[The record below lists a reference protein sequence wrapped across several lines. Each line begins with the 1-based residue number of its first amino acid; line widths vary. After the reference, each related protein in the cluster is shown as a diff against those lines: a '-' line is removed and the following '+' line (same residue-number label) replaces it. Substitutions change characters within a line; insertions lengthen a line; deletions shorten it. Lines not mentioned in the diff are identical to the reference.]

1 MMMSFE
7 IDPIKLHSLFEYKDG
22 NLIWKIK
29 NTKGKV
35 AGSLKPTGY
44 KVIEVD
50 GKNIMAHRLV
60 WIMHN
65 GNFEGYIDHI
75 DGNRSNNCIENLR
88 IVDRAKNQWNRKIS
102 QNNPLGV
109 KGIRLRKDNNKF
121 EARLTVN
128 GKRIVLGSFKDL
140 ELAQLV
146 VMEARSKYHREFA
159 NHG

>member
-1 MMMSFE
+1 MSFE